1 MEVKRV
7 GKRLWH
13 TGLSFAIFLCLMLCA
28 CKAEKEMGDVSG
40 TDIKQERDAVLNLG
54 DEEGN
59 SDAEED
65 SDPEGNTGVEN
76 SSGLDESEDTKASSG
91 LKEDKGVKDA
101 SGLDKEADTK
111 IVSCLDEESGSGN
124 FYQWQNDSIYN
135 VRSITTTYEEDEAYL
150 SVTDYFGDVPVE
162 IFGRSYEKDSGEWR
176 EQWELWCDLN
186 YHGEPGSAGDLLQN
200 GIPEGTISAFV
211 IRTGSEAKEMFVTA
225 QPCEAD
231 DVMDTADTRYWYTDR
246 AIKFSVW
253 NPNDMGKPIQ
263 TMCKYVEQYHYQG
276 AFFGQYQMVDA
287 NFDGYMDFSW
297 ICHSGNQPRFYYL
310 WLWDEK
316 QGKFVEEPAYNEI
329 SSPVVDAKKKIIS
342 GWSRNSA
349 ATDGTTTFHK
359 WIDGELLCVRNIFV
373 WREIDANNY
382 IMTVEDRIGG
392 EMVEV
397 YREEFELDG
406 DFIAEREKW
415 MDLDYHGEK

>member
-1 MEVKRV
+1 EFGRDMIVDANFDGWADFGYLKSIHDGGEY
-7 GKRLWH
+7 WEFWYWNEQE
-13 TGLSFAIFLCLMLCA
+13 SQFE
-28 CKAEKEMGDVSG
+28 EKW
-40 TDIKQERDAVLNLG
+40 LG
-54 DEEGN
+54 FN
-59 SDAEED
+59 YFINPVFS
-65 SDPEGNTGVEN
+65 
-76 SSGLDESEDTKASSG
+76 
-91 LKEDKGVKDA
+91 
-101 SGLDKEADTK
+101 ADTK

-150 SVTDYFGDVPVE
+150 SVTDYFGDIPVE
-162 IFGRSYEKDSGEWR
+162 IFGRSCEKDSGEWR

-186 YHGEPGSAGDLLQN
+186 YHGEPGSASDLLQN

-211 IRTGSEAKEMFVTA
+211 IRAGSEAKEMFVTA
-225 QPCEAD
+225 QPCGAD
-231 DVMDTADTRYWYTDR
+231 DVMDTTGAQCWYDNG

-276 AFFGQYQMVDA
+276 AFSGQYQMVDA

-297 ICHSGNQPRFYYL
+297 ICHSGNQPIFYYL
-310 WLWDEK
+310 WLWDEE

-342 GWSRNSA
+342 GWSRSSA
-349 ATDGTTTFHK
+349 ATDGTSTFHK
-359 WIDGELLCVRNIFV
+359 WIDGELLCVRHIFV
-373 WREIDANNY
+373 WREIDAKNY

-397 YREEFELDG
+397 YREEFELDW

-415 MDLDYHGEK
+415 LDLDYRGEK